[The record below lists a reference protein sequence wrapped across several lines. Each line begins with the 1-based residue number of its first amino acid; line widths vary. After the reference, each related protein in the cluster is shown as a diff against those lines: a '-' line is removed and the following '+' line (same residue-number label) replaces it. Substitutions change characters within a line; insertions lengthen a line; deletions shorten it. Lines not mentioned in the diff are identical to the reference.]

1 MENKLERGWKGN
13 FTPPYTHTVNAT
25 ELQSNKKVAMPPFLH
40 QPPPFSSKIFSTPPP
55 KFLKFW
61 KVLLPPFNN
70 GAEGGVQVCLPN
82 HYQIALSKIGSRV
95 AQK

>member
-1 MENKLERGWKGN
+1 MKRGWKINWKEDGKE
-13 FTPPYTHTVNAT
+13 TLLPPTHTVNAT

-70 GAEGGVQVCLPN
+70 GAEGGFRYVYPIIIKL
-82 HYQIALSKIGSRV
+82 HYQK
-95 AQK
+95 

>member
-1 MENKLERGWKGN
+1 MKRGWKNKLERGWKGN
-13 FTPPYTHTVNAT
+13 FTPPTHTHTVNAT

-61 KVLLPPFNN
+61 RVLLPPLIM
-70 GAEGGVQVCLPN
+70 GRRGG
-82 HYQIALSKIGSRV
+82 SGMFT
-95 AQK
+95 